1 MTASIGDALL
11 RFRQLQ
17 DELNAESSESER
29 DSGAATGDSMRLS
42 EPDLMCP
49 RVSVAD
55 VGGGLVVDYRG
66 SDYLGWDAFLAALAE
81 PGIAGQIVQLRIGGP
96 DQGANGLKTWD
107 FAALIDA
114 APDFSRLAEL
124 QIEIS
129 DPGDH
134 NQSCVEDDQLPGL
147 IALMPGL
154 RTLTLPQ
161 APEPGF
167 FDLDLP
173 RLRAIRT
180 GGDWRTRGFIP
191 HLADATRLPELGFVD
206 FTDSSAPWMSTEPAE
221 DPEWDSTPFEDYE
234 RLFRSLVMER
244 AWGFRLR
251 NARLTEAQY
260 RALQAI
266 RPQCQFSVVLSAP
279 HVYVSHWGRSEFPFR
294 HLLPFG

>member
-1 MTASIGDALL
+1 MMRTLDDALF
-11 RFRQLQ
+11 RFRQFQ
-17 DELNAESSESER
+17 AELNVESAEDAE
-29 DSGAATGDSMRLS
+29 DGDAAGAARLS
-42 EPDLMCP
+42 EPDLLCP

-55 VGGGLVVDYRG
+55 VGGGLTVDYRG
-66 SDYLGWDAFLAALAE
+66 SDYIGWDAFLGVLAE
-81 PGIAGQIVQLRIGGP
+81 PGIARHIVQLRIGGP

-147 IALMPGL
+147 IALMPGV

-161 APEPGF
+161 APERAF

-180 GGDWRTRGFIP
+180 GGDWRTRGFIG
-191 HLADATRLPELGFVD
+191 HIAGATRLPELGFID
-206 FTDSSAPWMSTEPAE
+206 FTDSHAPWMSTKPAE
-221 DPEWDSTPFEDYE
+221 DPEWDSTPYEDFEQ
-234 RLFRSLVMER
+234 LFRSPVMER
-244 AWGFRLR
+244 ARGIRLR
-251 NARLTEAQY
+251 NSRLTEAQY

-266 RPQCQFSVVLSAP
+266 RPRCQFSVLLSAP
-279 HVYVSHWGRSEFPFR
+279 HVYVSHWGSTEFPFR